1 MEEKFADETI
11 CEIKNIIQKTEI
23 KNALSQS
30 RGKVYKFSLKVYAFV
45 YDKIIFYHTVT
56 LNMIHLLQINFL

>member
-11 CEIKNIIQKTEI
+11 CEIKNTIQKTEI
-23 KNALSQS
+23 KNFLSQS

-56 LNMIHLLQINFL
+56 LNMIHSLQINFL

>member
-30 RGKVYKFSLKVYAFV
+30 RGKVYEFSLKVYAFV
-45 YDKIIFYHTVT
+45 YDKIIF
-56 LNMIHLLQINFL
+56 